1 LKTTHTPRIDARYWT
16 AITIASIFGTNMGDL
31 YAHDSGLG
39 LIGGVPILIAL
50 FLAVYVAERFD
61 RMTHQVYYWLCIIIM
76 RTGAT
81 NIADFMAGRHGWHID
96 RWLLS
101 AALAVILAAFAV
113 WAHRAHHA
121 ANGPEAGKT
130 LPDTNPLYWAA
141 MLTAGV
147 FGTVLGDAVQH
158 LIGQGVA
165 SIVLAI
171 VLAGALL
178 VYRKGVLPMA
188 LGYWLTVGV
197 ARTAGTAIGDWLAEN
212 KIIELGLPLATAIT
226 GVCFV
231 TVLLLWRSRPKAV
244 TGAT

>member
-1 LKTTHTPRIDARYWT
+1 MKVIHTPTIDARYWT

-39 LIGGVPILIAL
+39 LIGGVPILIGL

-61 RMTHQVYYWLCIIIM
+61 KMSHQVYYWLCIIIM

-81 NIADFMAGRHGWHID
+81 NIADFMAGRRGWGID

-101 AALAVILAAFAV
+101 AVLGLVLAGLAL

-121 ANGPEAGKT
+121 ANGPDARKT
-130 LPDTNPLYWAA
+130 LPDTNPLYWVA

-147 FGTVLGDAVQH
+147 FGTVLGDAVQKA
-158 LIGQGVA
+158 IGQGVA
-165 SIVLAI
+165 SLVLAV
-171 VLAGALL
+171 VLAVALL
-178 VYRKGVLPMA
+178 VYRKGFLPMV
-188 LGYWLTVGV
+188 LGYWLTVGI
-197 ARTAGTAIGDWLAEN
+197 ARTTGTAIGDFLAEDKTIN
-212 KIIELGLPLATAIT
+212 LGLNVSTLIT

-231 TVLLLWRSRPKAV
+231 AVLLVWRSRPKAIAV
-244 TGAT
+244 AA